1 MQMALR
7 KYPLSTGKRLSMCV
21 LREGTFFVEAG
32 GGGGGPGL
40 RRGGSVA
47 NFFINWG
54 GSNLFY
60 SQPGEGH
67 SSFGKEKITPCR
79 FYYVYTSKATSQD

>member
-21 LREGTFFVEAG
+21 LREGTFFVEAEEG

-47 NFFINWG
+47 IFFIN
-54 GSNLFY
+54 
-60 SQPGEGH
+60 
-67 SSFGKEKITPCR
+67 
-79 FYYVYTSKATSQD
+79 